1 MVMDCLDDNVKC
13 LFYRKNNF
21 KQECPLHKLV
31 ITEACKEEDLSHVS
45 DSGSEY
51 VNSYLKAN
59 NTLPGWMLFVI
70 TSEILAVV
78 YRSVNYQTIAL
89 NLVTLVNKWWNGWHL
104 ILPRFSDS
112 SRVMTLEHLP
122 SKYIITPVGIFS
134 PLK

>member
-1 MVMDCLDDNVKC
+1 MVMWNAY
-13 LFYRKNNF
+13 FIGKNNF

-45 DSGSEY
+45 DSGAEY
-51 VNSYLKAN
+51 VNSYLKGN
-59 NTLPGWMLFVI
+59 NTLPGWMWFVI